1 MPNNS
6 ISYPKV
12 CKKSDG
18 RYFIDFN
25 LNDRRY
31 RLFSGRM
38 IHSSLR
44 PNTYPKKL
52 RFGKAILLA
61 KEVYDFLV
69 KNNYSFEKKIS
80 SLELFDKIIDKK
92 LQEPLSDRYKKELK
106 SLSDK
111 LRKQLAFKGEISL
124 DYLDSIP
131 LRYNNNT
138 SYNTVRRYL
147 NVLVNYLY
155 ENNFPIEKSKLK
167 SRKQEETLHKP
178 IEDVKELLKKVKAFN
193 EDLYLCCLLTYGC
206 LLRPHQEIRL
216 LKWEDFTSDLSH
228 IRLSGNQVKSK
239 RNRIVPV
246 SLKIR
251 EILKRKEEHLNIF
264 TGRKQPYSRSYFIQ
278 LWRRFKR
285 LNPEVHK
292 ETTLYSFRHS
302 GAIEIFKRTGSI
314 TKLQKAM
321 GHSSM
326 TISLTYLRGL
336 DVVELQEEDMPLI

>member
-1 MPNNS
+1 MPKNS
-6 ISYPKV
+6 ISYPNV

-18 RYFIDFN
+18 RYFIDFA

-80 SLELFDKIIDKK
+80 SLEFFDKIIDKK

-138 SYNTVRRYL
+138 SYNTIRRYL

-178 IEDVKELLKKVKAFN
+178 IEDVKTEWHNWLKMASRTGVFF
-193 EDLYLCCLLTYGC
+193 LLTHHSFGKIY
-206 LLRPHQEIRL
+206 
-216 LKWEDFTSDLSH
+216 
-228 IRLSGNQVKSK
+228 
-239 RNRIVPV
+239 PV
-246 SLKIR
+246 ASR
-251 EILKRKEEHLNIF
+251 TILEPRVDIF
-264 TGRKQPYSRSYFIQ
+264 
-278 LWRRFKR
+278 
-285 LNPEVHK
+285 
-292 ETTLYSFRHS
+292 
-302 GAIEIFKRTGSI
+302 RTGLDAQNSI
-314 TKLQKAM
+314 VKK
-321 GHSSM
+321 
-326 TISLTYLRGL
+326 IN
-336 DVVELQEEDMPLI
+336 P

>member
-6 ISYPKV
+6 LSYPKV
-12 CKKSDG
+12 RKKSDG
-18 RYFIDFN
+18 RYFIDFT
-25 LNDRRY
+25 LNKRRY

-38 IHSSLR
+38 INSSLR
-44 PNTYPKKL
+44 PNSYPLKL
-52 RFGKAILLA
+52 RKSKTNILA
-61 KEVYDFLV
+61 KAVYDFII
-69 KNNYSFEKKIS
+69 KNGFSFSKKLEPI
-80 SLELFDKIIDKK
+80 ELFDSLIRNKFK
-92 LQEPLSDRYKKELK
+92 EPLSVSYLKTLTCLARTLKEELV
-106 SLSDK
+106 S
-111 LRKQLAFKGEISL
+111 KGKISIEFIN
-124 DYLDSIP
+124 SIP

-138 SYNTVRRYL
+138 SYNTTRRHL

-155 ENNFPIEKSKLK
+155 EHNFPIERSKLK
-167 SRKQEETLHKP
+167 GRKQEETLHKP
-178 IEDVKELLKKVKAFN
+178 IEDVRKLLAKVKAFN
-193 EDLYLCCLLTYGC
+193 EDLYICCLFTYSC

-251 EILKRKEEHLNIF
+251 EILKRKEGHLNIF
-264 TGRKQPYSRSYFIQ
+264 TGLKQPYSRSYFIQ

-285 LNPEVHK
+285 LNPEVDK
-292 ETTLYSFRHS
+292 EITLYSFRHS
-302 GAIEIFKRTGSI
+302 GAIDIFKRTGSI

-326 TISLTYLRGL
+326 TVSLTYLRGL
-336 DVVELQEEDMPLI
+336 EVAELKEEDMPMV

>member
-1 MPNNS
+1 VPKNS
-6 ISYPKV
+6 ISYPNV

-25 LNDRRY
+25 LNKRRY

-38 IHSSLR
+38 INLSLR

-52 RFGKAILLA
+52 RLGKAILLA

-80 SLELFDKIIDKK
+80 SLEFFDKIIDKK

-106 SLSDK
+106 SLSSK
-111 LRKQLAFKGEISL
+111 LRDEFAFKGEISL

-131 LRYNNNT
+131 LKYNNNT
-138 SYNTVRRYL
+138 SYNTTRRHL

-178 IEDVKELLKKVKAFN
+178 IDNVKKLLAKVKAFN
-193 EDLYLCCLLTYGC
+193 EDLYLCCLLTYSC

-246 SLKIR
+246 SPKVR
-251 EILKRKEEHLNIF
+251 EILIRKEGHLNIF
-264 TGRKQPYSRSYFIQ
+264 TGLKQPYSRSYFIQ

-285 LNPEVHK
+285 LNPEVNR
-292 ETTLYSFRHS
+292 EYNPVL
-302 GAIEIFKRTGSI
+302 
-314 TKLQKAM
+314 L
-321 GHSSM
+321 
-326 TISLTYLRGL
+326 
-336 DVVELQEEDMPLI
+336 

>member
-6 ISYPKV
+6 ISYPNV

-18 RYFIDFN
+18 RYFIDFA

-38 IHSSLR
+38 IHLSLR

-52 RFGKAILLA
+52 RLGKAVLLA

-69 KNNYSFEKKIS
+69 KNNYSFEKQIS
-80 SLELFDKIIDKK
+80 SLEFFDKIIDKK

-138 SYNTVRRYL
+138 SYNTIRRYL

-155 ENNFPIEKSKLK
+155 ENNFPIERSKLK

-239 RNRIVPV
+239 RNRIVPI
-246 SLKIR
+246 STKIR
-251 EILKRKEEHLNIF
+251 E
-264 TGRKQPYSRSYFIQ
+264 
-278 LWRRFKR
+278 
-285 LNPEVHK
+285 
-292 ETTLYSFRHS
+292 TL
-302 GAIEIFKRTGSI
+302 
-314 TKLQKAM
+314 
-321 GHSSM
+321 
-326 TISLTYLRGL
+326 
-336 DVVELQEEDMPLI
+336 

>member
-1 MPNNS
+1 MPKNS
-6 ISYPKV
+6 ISYPNV

-25 LNDRRY
+25 LNKRRY

-52 RFGKAILLA
+52 RLGKAVLLA

-80 SLELFDKIIDKK
+80 SLEFFDKIIDKK

-138 SYNTVRRYL
+138 SYNTIRRYL

-155 ENNFPIEKSKLK
+155 ENNFPIERSKLK

-178 IEDVKELLKKVKAFN
+178 IDDVKELLTKVKAFN

-246 SLKIR
+246 SPKIR
-251 EILKRKEEHLNIF
+251 EILSRKEGHLNIF
-264 TGRKQPYSRSYFIQ
+264 TGLKQPYSRSYFIQ

-285 LNPEVHK
+285 LNPEVDK
-292 ETTLYSFRHS
+292 EITLYSFRHS
-302 GAIEIFKRTGSI
+302 GAIDIFKRTGSI

-326 TISLTYLRGL
+326 TVSLTYLRGL
-336 DVVELQEEDMPLI
+336 EVAELQEEDMPIV

>member
-1 MPNNS
+1 MSENNL
-6 ISYPKV
+6 SYPKI
-12 CKKSDG
+12 CKNTDG
-18 RYFIDFN
+18 QYFIRFYMHKK
-25 LNDRRY
+25 RY

-38 IHSSLR
+38 INSSLR

-52 RFGKAILLA
+52 RLSKTVLLA

-111 LRKQLAFKGEISL
+111 LRKQLALKGEISL

-138 SYNTVRRYL
+138 SYNTIRRYL

-155 ENNFPIEKSKLK
+155 ENNFPIERSKLK

-178 IEDVKELLKKVKAFN
+178 IEDVKELLTKVKAFN
-193 EDLYLCCLLTYGC
+193 KDLYLCCLLTYGC

-216 LKWEDFTSDLSH
+216 LKWEDFSSDLSH

-251 EILKRKEEHLNIF
+251 EILTRKEEHLNIF
-264 TGRKQPYSRSYFIQ
+264 TGLKQPYSRSYFIQ

-285 LNPEVHK
+285 LNPEVDK
-292 ETTLYSFRHS
+292 EITLYSFRHS
-302 GAIEIFKRTGSI
+302 GAIEIFNRTGSI
-314 TKLQKAM
+314 AKLQKAM

-326 TISLTYLRGL
+326 TVSLTYLRGL
-336 DVVELQEEDMPLI
+336 DVAELKEEDMPFI

>member
-6 ISYPKV
+6 ISYPNV

-18 RYFIDFN
+18 RYFIDFS
-25 LNDRRY
+25 LNKRRY

-38 IHSSLR
+38 INSSLR

-52 RFGKAILLA
+52 RLGKAVLLA

-80 SLELFDKIIDKK
+80 SLEFFDKIIDKK

-138 SYNTVRRYL
+138 SYNTIRRYL

-155 ENNFPIEKSKLK
+155 ENNFPIERSKLK

-178 IEDVKELLKKVKAFN
+178 IEDVKELLTKVKAFN

-246 SLKIR
+246 SSKIR
-251 EILKRKEEHLNIF
+251 ETLKRKEGYLNIF
-264 TGRKQPYSRSYFIQ
+264 TSLKQPYSRSYFIQ

-285 LNPEVHK
+285 LNPEVDK
-292 ETTLYSFRHS
+292 EITLYSFRHS
-302 GAIEIFKRTGSI
+302 GAIDIFKRTGSI

-326 TISLTYLRGL
+326 TVSLTYLRGL
-336 DVVELQEEDMPLI
+336 EVTELKEEDMPMV

>member
-1 MPNNS
+1 MSENNL
-6 ISYPKV
+6 SYPKI
-12 CKKSDG
+12 CKTIDG
-18 RYFIDFN
+18 KYFIRFYLHN
-25 LNDRRY
+25 KRF
-31 RLFSGRM
+31 RLFSGKK
-38 IHSSLR
+38 IKSSLC
-44 PNTYPKKL
+44 PNSYPLKERKS
-52 RFGKAILLA
+52 KTKLLA
-61 KEVYDFLV
+61 KVVYTFLI
-69 KNNYSFEKKIS
+69 KNDSFSKK
-80 SLELFDKIIDKK
+80 LEPVELFNSLIRNKFK
-92 LQEPLSDRYKKELK
+92 EPLSVSYLKTLK
-106 SLSDK
+106 SLSRE
-111 LRKQLAFKGEISL
+111 LREELVSKGKISIEFIN
-124 DYLDSIP
+124 SIP

-138 SYNTVRRYL
+138 SYNTTRRHL

-178 IEDVKELLKKVKAFN
+178 IEDVKELLTKVKAFN

-246 SLKIR
+246 SPKIR
-251 EILKRKEEHLNIF
+251 ETLKRKEGHLNIF
-264 TGRKQPYSRSYFIQ
+264 TGLKQPYSRSYFIQ

-285 LNPEVHK
+285 LNPEVDK
-292 ETTLYSFRHS
+292 EITLYSFRHS

-326 TISLTYLRGL
+326 TVSLTYLRGL
-336 DVVELQEEDMPLI
+336 EVAKLKEEDMPMV

>member
-1 MPNNS
+1 MPNYS
-6 ISYPKV
+6 ISYPNV
-12 CKKSDG
+12 CKKLDG

-25 LNDRRY
+25 LNNRRY

-38 IHSSLR
+38 INSSLR

-52 RFGKAILLA
+52 RFGKALLLA
-61 KEVYDFLV
+61 KEVYYFLV

-80 SLELFDKIIDKK
+80 SLEFFDKIINKK

-106 SLSDK
+106 DYALK
-111 LRKQLAFKGEISL
+111 LRDELAFKGVISL

-138 SYNTVRRYL
+138 SYNTTRRHL

-155 ENNFPIEKSKLK
+155 EHNFPIERSKLK
-167 SRKQEETLHKP
+167 GRKQEETLHKP
-178 IEDVKELLKKVKAFN
+178 IEDVRELLVKVKAFN
-193 EDLYLCCLLTYGC
+193 EDLYLCCLFTYGC
-206 LLRPHQEIRL
+206 LLRPHMEIRL

-246 SLKIR
+246 NPKVRGLLS
-251 EILKRKEEHLNIF
+251 RKEGHLNIF
-264 TGRKQPYSRSYFIQ
+264 TGCIKPYSRSYFIQ

-285 LNPEVHK
+285 LNPEVDK
-292 ETTLYSFRHS
+292 EITLYSFRHS
-302 GAIEIFKRTGSI
+302 GAIDIFKRTGSI

-326 TISLTYLRGL
+326 TVSLTYLRGL
-336 DVVELQEEDMPLI
+336 EVAELQEEDMPMV